1 MKSCSRRTGAGFAG
15 ERRHVNAFASLMLL
29 SLLLYSTVG
38 YLISKTGV
46 SILETLD
53 EMTVA
58 HVKLGDSWH
67 RPPIS

>member
-1 MKSCSRRTGAGFAG
+1 
-15 ERRHVNAFASLMLL
+15 MLL